1 MTRDVGIRN
10 LLPGVR
16 SEEERQE
23 DQKAKREIKN
33 LLEQRTQIAPRLTL

>member
-1 MTRDVGIRN
+1 MSRDIGIRN

-16 SEEERQE
+16 SVNEIKE
-23 DQKAKREIKN
+23 DEKAKKDIQN